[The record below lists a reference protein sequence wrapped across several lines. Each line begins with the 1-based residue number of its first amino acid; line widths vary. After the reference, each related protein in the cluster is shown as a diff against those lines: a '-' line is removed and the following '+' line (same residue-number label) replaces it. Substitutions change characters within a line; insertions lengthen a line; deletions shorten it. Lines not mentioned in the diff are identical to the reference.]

1 MISEHR
7 ILVFGAHCDDE
18 IVGPGGTIA
27 KFAGQGAEVLVV
39 TFTGGT
45 QETGYSRPELRDV
58 IAQMRLEE
66 AKRADDILGIKKRI
80 FLGKPTQ
87 GVTNDRETYQECVK
101 IIRQFRPTMIFTHYF
116 KDKHRDHRAISALTE
131 EARWKSAENVLA
143 DFGKPWYT
151 PKMFFYELLELFTSP
166 SHVIDITDTLDRK
179 IAAMKSQTSQLEVLP
194 RILEHIE
201 GLAKVRGSAIGV
213 KYAEA
218 FLDSHL
224 WPQKEL

>member
-1 MISEHR
+1 MSEQR
-7 ILVFGAHCDDE
+7 VLVFGAHCDDE
-18 IVGPGGTIA
+18 IIGPGGTIA
-27 KFAGQGAEVLVV
+27 KFAGRGAEVWVV
-39 TFTGGT
+39 TFTGGA

-58 IAQMRLEE
+58 IAQMRLQE
-66 AKRADDILGIKKRI
+66 AGRANAILGIKKRI

-101 IIRQFRPTMIFTHYF
+101 IIREFKPTIIFTTYF
-116 KDKHRDHRAISALTE
+116 KDKHRDHRAVSAATE
-131 EARWKSAENVLA
+131 EARWKAAENVLA

-151 PKMFFYELLELFTSP
+151 PKMFFYELLELFTFP
-166 SHVIDITDTLDRK
+166 SHVIDITDTLDKK
-179 IAAMKSQTSQLEVLP
+179 IAAMKSQTSQLEVFP
-194 RILEHIE
+194 GALEYAE